1 MSLNKIMV
9 APSILAADF
18 SRLADEIRRVQQAG
32 ADWIHC
38 DIMDGHFVDNISFGP
53 AIVDLVR
60 KNTKLPVD
68 VHLMI
73 EHADHYVPRFVKAGA
88 NSITVH
94 VEREANHDVEKTLRA
109 IRDAGCRPG
118 LSLNPATP
126 FESVERFLDKIDIL
140 LVMTVHP
147 GFGGQSFHSE
157 MMGKVKRA
165 AEWNKSRAA
174 KIDIEVDGGINPEAA
189 RLSIQN
195 GANVLVAGTFIFH
208 AKDYG
213 AAIEKL
219 RGEISD

>member
-1 MSLNKIMV
+1 MQHIIV
-9 APSILAADF
+9 APSVLAADF
-18 SRLADEIRRVQQAG
+18 SRLAEEIRRVEQAG

-53 AIVDLVR
+53 EIVGIVR
-60 KNTKLPVD
+60 KETKLPLD

-73 EHADHYVPRFVKAGA
+73 QRPDHYAPRFVKAGA

-94 VEREANHDVEKTLRA
+94 VEREADHDVEKTLRL

-126 FESVERFLDKIDIL
+126 FESVEPFLDKIDIL

-147 GFGGQSFHSE
+147 GFGGQSFRSE

-165 AEWNKSRAA
+165 AEWNKSRPA
-174 KIDIEVDGGINPEAA
+174 KIDIEVDGGINPATA

-195 GANVLVAGTFIFH
+195 GANVLVAGTSIFH
-208 AKDYG
+208 AKDYRE
-213 AAIEKL
+213 AIAKL
-219 RGEISD
+219 RGETSN